1 MAGMG
6 LMDRVGRVVRAQV
19 THWVSQAEDP
29 ERILEQTVQDMQSDV
44 VELRQAV
51 AQAVATL
58 KRTERQLVQADA
70 NASEWQR
77 RAFMAGEN
85 GQEGLAKEALA
96 KRQGYITTAEA
107 LASQIVKQ
115 RQLID
120 QLKQNMRLLDSK
132 LGDAKTKKDM
142 YVARARSAAATNRM
156 NDLLERTNPEG
167 SGAVFD
173 RMEEKILTMEAQADL
188 TAEMQYD
195 PVAEQFAQIESQA
208 KVEGDYQ
215 RLRQQIDLPGTGPSN
230 SLDAQAMQSRPPS
243 SRQPQLPNSQSSTN
257 LPLPNT
263 QRPSQRR
270 PSHPAPAPQPENKTP
285 ELPPWN

>member
-1 MAGMG
+1 MG

-85 GQEGLAKEALA
+85 GQDALAKEALT
-96 KRQGYITTAEA
+96 KRQGYIATAES

-120 QLKQNMRLLDSK
+120 QLKKNMRLLDSK
-132 LGDAKTKKDM
+132 LEDSKSKKDM

-167 SGAVFD
+167 AGAVFE

-188 TAEMQYD
+188 TAEMQHD
-195 PVAEQFAQIESQA
+195 PVAERFAQIEAQNR
-208 KVEGDYQ
+208 VEGDYQ
-215 RLRQQIDLPGTGPSN
+215 RLQQQINLPGVANAG
-230 SLDAQAMQSRPPS
+230 SLDAQAAQPRTIRSN
-243 SRQPQLPNSQSSTN
+243 QPQLPRQNRPAPNAQRQARPNSTRPS
-257 LPLPNT
+257 NT
-263 QRPSQRR
+263 QL
-270 PSHPAPAPQPENKTP
+270 PENKTP